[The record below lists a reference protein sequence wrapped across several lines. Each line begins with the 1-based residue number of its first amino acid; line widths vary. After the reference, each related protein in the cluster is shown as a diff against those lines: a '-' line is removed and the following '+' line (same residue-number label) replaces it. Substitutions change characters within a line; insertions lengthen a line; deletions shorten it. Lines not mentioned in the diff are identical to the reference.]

1 MSSSNNHLVRGGCFS
16 LKIST
21 FPYYCASVEVA
32 ARSDES
38 TATSSPLASHHAPTA
53 TTMNNSKMLIEKIEK
68 LNQKSVGFTQDL
80 ELFTNFDNKETIKII
95 FIYGKR

>member
-1 MSSSNNHLVRGGCFS
+1 MDIVTTT
-16 LKIST
+16 K
-21 FPYYCASVEVA
+21 
-32 ARSDES
+32 ES
-38 TATSSPLASHHAPTA
+38 KDTV
-53 TTMNNSKMLIEKIEK
+53 NNSKTLIEKTEK